1 VVITGAVVYV
11 LLRELRKSPPD
22 SLRGTMAGLLYALM
36 PIGAGVAQYMFYTIA
51 TGSSVHDGVVAKSL
65 LYEPN
70 FYPTEFVD
78 AVFQNLTK
86 LSLFVLTGLEPGNYL
101 FPGTILFCV
110 LGLWHLAFTDTR
122 YRRFAVAS
130 GTALI
135 LAMSS
140 TAILG
145 LPGAP
150 WGWHHYRYILPFF
163 PPRARLRRGRVLLA
177 WDPPKKRNLAT
188 RGARRFRPCVLAA
201 RPSRFGPRPQEGIRC
216 RSRSSRSRLDT
227 GEGSDGPF
235 YRQTTQHTSRGMPLG
250 LLPGMEYEEKEIALD
265 AGEGVL
271 FYTDGLVEAHDPKGE
286 MFGFLGFVRSSPSM
300 VRRERWGTSS

>member
-1 VVITGAVVYV
+1 
-11 LLRELRKSPPD
+11 
-22 SLRGTMAGLLYALM
+22 M
-36 PIGAGVAQYMFYTIA
+36 
-51 TGSSVHDGVVAKSL
+51 HNGVVAKSL

-163 PPRARLRRGRVLLA
+163 PPSARLRRGRVLLA
-177 WDPPKKRNLAT
+177 RDP
-188 RGARRFRPCVLAA
+188 
-201 RPSRFGPRPQEGIRC
+201 Q
-216 RSRSSRSRLDT
+216 
-227 GEGSDGPF
+227 
-235 YRQTTQHTSRGMPLG
+235 
-250 LLPGMEYEEKEIALD
+250 
-265 AGEGVL
+265 
-271 FYTDGLVEAHDPKGE
+271 
-286 MFGFLGFVRSSPSM
+286 
-300 VRRERWGTSS
+300 